1 MATGEFS
8 PIDSSGVGFPTPE
21 EMPTVTTGKDGKK
34 RQPSTS
40 RLQALPDAK
49 GTMRH

>member
-21 EMPTVTTGKDGKK
+21 EMPTVITGKDG
-34 RQPSTS
+34 RQRPPSTS
-40 RLQALPDAK
+40 RLQAFPGDK
-49 GTMRH
+49 GTNRR